1 MKPSWSIFDCRQ
13 LISFRLPLTGLDQ
26 AGADKAVN
34 HLRSMLEHAGVLAAR
49 DEPLARFERWL
60 SVKLEVVTEPAVRGP
75 IEQFATWHHLRRLR
89 QTTVPGQGSAAAV
102 RYAKQEIT
110 EAIKFLTWLHSTHH
124 RTLATCLQLDVDEW
138 LVSGPTMRSKIRNL
152 LAWAKKA
159 RLNRSVHIT
168 HRQAPPSRSLTQQ
181 QRLAWLRELLTG
193 DSETLPYRVAGT
205 LLLLFAQPLSRIAAL
220 PTSAIA
226 TTDNDV
232 QISLGREPIPRP
244 AAVRRY
250 AHQPHW
256 QPAQSQGRR
265 WDRNQPVAF
274 SRCPGRPARGPT
286 SDQGKA
292 RTAGHRSARRPKH
305 HLAKPCRRGTATG
318 SRRTTRLQ
326 LRHNPASRR
335 DRSPALGP
343 VCHQTLTND
352 LLNFTSTGLAPLEL
366 LRTDS
371 GWKGWTPLVAQGRNH
386 QGLEEFAVRIP
397 FGSDQF
403 AYPHL
408 VRILTRS
415 GLTGTVRWD
424 WPSAT
429 DIPERESGR
438 SPCEGRG
445 KISQGPPPHPRLPTI

>member
-1 MKPSWSIFDCRQ
+1 M
-13 LISFRLPLTGLDQ
+13 T
-26 AGADKAVN
+26 ADT
-34 HLRSMLEHAGVLAAR
+34 RSRSQICSSTTLAA
-49 DEPLARFERWL
+49 
-60 SVKLEVVTEPAVRGP
+60 GP
-75 IEQFATWHHLRRLR
+75 I
-89 QTTVPGQGSAAAV
+89 
-102 RYAKQEIT
+102 
-110 EAIKFLTWLHSTHH
+110 
-124 RTLATCLQLDVDEW
+124 
-138 LVSGPTMRSKIRNL
+138 SGPP
-152 LAWAKKA
+152 
-159 RLNRSVHIT
+159 V
-168 HRQAPPSRSLTQQ
+168 
-181 QRLAWLRELLTG
+181 G
-193 DSETLPYRVAGT
+193 
-205 LLLLFAQPLSRIAAL
+205 
-220 PTSAIA
+220 
-226 TTDNDV
+226 
-232 QISLGREPIPRP
+232 
-244 AAVRRY
+244 
-250 AHQPHW
+250 
-256 QPAQSQGRR
+256 SQ
-265 WDRNQPVAF
+265 
-274 SRCPGRPARGPT
+274 PARGFFPVSRPAGT
-286 SDQGKA
+286 WPHKRSGKA

-429 DIPERESGR
+429 DIPERER
-438 SPCEGRG
+438 AQAVRG
-445 KISQGPPPHPRLPTI
+445 AGQDQPGATPPPAAPHDLDSRHRPKRCSHLVVR